1 MTSSGALT
9 RLPAFVDAHVHLSQ
23 TGFRLSGLGLEP
35 AASKADLLAALETY
49 ARGSDDAVIL
59 GFGWD
64 ETAWPDQT
72 LPTSAEL
79 DRAAPGR
86 VVLLSRVDGHS
97 SLVSGALLARAPRIA
112 SAEGWN
118 GTGRTERDANHH
130 AREAGRALL
139 TRAQRKAAIARA
151 LDAAAAAGIGC
162 VHEMAAPHIN
172 DPEDILLIRELAE
185 ERPGVT
191 VVPYWGEHVS
201 DGGVARALE
210 LGCAGAA
217 GDLNVDGAFGSRTA
231 GLLEPYADRDGHHGH
246 VYLPAEAVAEHVIAC
261 TKTGLQAGFHCIGDA
276 GTAAA
281 AEGFRLAEKAIGAEA
296 LRAARHRLEH
306 AESVDSEDFAI
317 LAECGVALSVQP
329 AFDAFWGGES
339 GMYAQRLGAERAL
352 ATNPFAAFARA
363 GLVLAFGSDSPVTPM
378 DPWGAIRGATGH
390 HNPGSRLTYDQALAA
405 HTRGGRWA
413 GKLDETDDGTGDY
426 AEWDLSGEQA
436 VCMRTVV
443 GGRTVYARE

>member
-1 MTSSGALT
+1 MSLT

-23 TGFRLSGLGLEP
+23 TGFRLSGLGLEST
-35 AASKADLLAALETY
+35 ASKADLLAAVETY

-97 SLVSGALLARAPRIA
+97 SLISGALLAKAPLIA
-112 SAEGWN
+112 TAEGWN
-118 GTGRTERDANHH
+118 GAGRTERDANHH

-151 LDAAAAAGIGC
+151 LDAAAAVGIGQ

-172 DPEDILLIRELAE
+172 DPEDLLLIRELAA

-201 DGGVARALE
+201 DGGVTRALE
-210 LGCAGAA
+210 LGAVGAA
-217 GDLNVDGAFGSRTA
+217 GDLNIDGAFGSRTA
-231 GLLEPYADRDGHHGH
+231 GLLEPYDDCAGHRGH
-246 VYLPAEAVAEHVIAC
+246 VYLDAEAVAEHVIGC
-261 TKTGLQAGFHCIGDA
+261 TKAGLQAGFHCIGDA
-276 GTAAA
+276 AAAAA
-281 AEGFRLAEKAIGAEA
+281 AEGFRLAEKAVGAEA
-296 LRAARHRLEH
+296 LRAARHRIEH
-306 AESVDSEDFAI
+306 AESFGPDHLAI
-317 LAECGVALSVQP
+317 LLECGVTMSVQP
-329 AFDAFWGGES
+329 AFDAFWGGSE
-339 GMYAQRLGAERAL
+339 GMYAQRLGADRAL
-352 ATNPFAAFARA
+352 ATNPFAAFVHA
-363 GLVLAFGSDSPVTPM
+363 GLELVFGSDSPVTPM
-378 DPWGAIRGATGH
+378 DPWGAIRAATGH
-390 HNPGSRLTYDQALAA
+390 HNPESRLSYDEALAA
-405 HTRGGRWA
+405 HTRGA
-413 GKLDETDDGTGDY
+413 SPDDY
-426 AEWDLSGEQA
+426 AEWDLSGEQP
-436 VCMRTVV
+436 VCVRTVV